1 MAEETDSED
10 DAPKKKKGKK
20 GLIIGLVLAL
30 VLGAG
35 GFYAV
40 YSRMILGGGVAAE
53 EHAATEGSHGG
64 ESDTAHTATAAGGD
78 LAEVA
83 FIPVAPIVVSL
94 TGPNAS
100 RHLRFRAELEVPT
113 EQSLDVEQLM
123 PRVIDV
129 MNAYLRAVDPNSLS
143 APGALIELRA
153 QLLRRVALVVGANRV
168 RDILV
173 MEFVLS

>member
-1 MAEETDSED
+1 MAAETDIEE
-10 DAPKKKKGKK
+10 DAPKKAGKK
-20 GLIIGLVLAL
+20 GLIIGAVLAL

-40 YSRMILGGGVAAE
+40 FSGLVLGGGNAAE
-53 EHAATEGSHGG
+53 SHAGIDGAS
-64 ESDTAHTATAAGGD
+64 ESDSAAIDTALAAGSD

-100 RHLRFRAELEVPT
+100 RHLRFRAELEVAK
-113 EQSLDVEQLM
+113 EQSADVEQLM
-123 PRVIDV
+123 PRVVDV
-129 MNAYLRAVDPNSLS
+129 MNAYLRAVDPNSLN